1 MAWIFR
7 KSEKFHNRKIV
18 IPSNVYFEFVDCIRK
33 ACQSFKDKTSEA
45 WEVILYKHSRVHWV
59 VGKYE
64 FWEDMDEMG
73 LKIIIKWNF
82 KNDRTFNKS
91 VEEGLAKPI
100 NTDDLPE
107 NSKEWLFLRRGIF
120 LSRSQV
126 DIIDCHLDS
135 ILQYSYYGNQDN
147 KKIILKF
154 IDFILTYPKMKD
166 FVICKKVK
174 VKVKARFQNICKQ
187 LLKTS

>member
-1 MAWIFR
+1 
-7 KSEKFHNRKIV
+7 
-18 IPSNVYFEFVDCIRK
+18 
-33 ACQSFKDKTSEA
+33 
-45 WEVILYKHSRVHWV
+45 
-59 VGKYE
+59 
-64 FWEDMDEMG
+64 MG

-154 IDFILTYPKMKD
+154 IDFILTNPKMKD
-166 FVICKKVK
+166 FVKDQLKDYETMTYQAKMKLIKDILAEMFDEGKKEEEEEQD
-174 VKVKARFQNICKQ
+174 QNYKMKTFLDNIATKTQLVFSLLNYHLKQ
-187 LLKTS
+187 